1 MVKSFFNK
9 IKNSFS
15 KKNSE
20 ANKKKSLNPNNFK
33 TGSEFVNNKS
43 RVIKFN
49 GNNYDSTLIDKETLN
64 IYNLFEQS
72 NSKINFFNNLLT
84 NLRIDRG
91 EKIIKLKY
99 KLKEEE
105 SIS

>member
-1 MVKSFFNK
+1 MVKNFFKK

-15 KKNSE
+15 KENSE
-20 ANKKKSLNPNNFK
+20 ANKNKSLKPNNFK
-33 TGSEFVNNKS
+33 KRSEFVNNKS
-43 RVIKFN
+43 KVIKFN
-49 GNNYDSTLIDKETLN
+49 GNNYDLTLIDKETLN

-91 EKIIKLKY
+91 EKFLKLKY
-99 KLKEEE
+99 KLKEEK
-105 SIS
+105 SI

>member
-1 MVKSFFNK
+1 MVKNFLKK

-20 ANKKKSLNPNNFK
+20 ANKNKSLNTNNFK
-33 TGSEFVNNKS
+33 KGSEFVNNKS
-43 RVIKFN
+43 KVIKFN
-49 GNNYDSTLIDKETLN
+49 GNNYDLNFIDKETHN

-72 NSKINFFNNLLT
+72 NSKIIFFQDLLT
-84 NLRIDRG
+84 NLRTDRD
-91 EKIIKLKY
+91 KRISKLKN
-99 KLKEEE
+99 KLKEEK